1 MYKTVWTPQALAFV
15 AFWLNC
21 GGLSSVNALPLS
33 VASDTLRL
41 RAAYLLHVPNKRVR
55 QTMCLTV
62 KYTLNEVRLTIGVY
76 GMCGKMTETTDN
88 H

>member
-1 MYKTVWTPQALAFV
+1 MYKTVWTPLALAFV
-15 AFWLNC
+15 ASWLNC
-21 GGLSSVNALPLS
+21 GSLSIVNALPLS

-55 QTMCLTV
+55 QTMRLTV
-62 KYTLNEVRLTIGVY
+62 KYTLNEVRLTIGVC

>member
-1 MYKTVWTPQALAFV
+1 MYKTVWTPLALAFV
-15 AFWLNC
+15 AFRLNC
-21 GGLSSVNALPLS
+21 GSLSIVNALPLS

-41 RAAYLLHVPNKRVR
+41 RAAHLLRVPNKRVH
-55 QTMCLTV
+55 QTIRLTV
-62 KYTLNEVRLTIGVY
+62 KYTLNEVHPTIGVY

>member
-1 MYKTVWTPQALAFV
+1 MHKTVWTPLALAFV
-15 AFWLNC
+15 AFRLNC
-21 GGLSSVNALPLS
+21 GSLSILNALPLS

-41 RAAYLLHVPNKRVR
+41 RAAYLLHVPNKRVC
-55 QTMCLTV
+55 QTFRLAV

>member
-1 MYKTVWTPQALAFV
+1 MYKTVWTPLALAFV

-21 GGLSSVNALPLS
+21 GSLSIGNALPLS
-33 VASDTLRL
+33 VTSDTLRL
-41 RAAYLLHVPNKRVR
+41 RAVYLLHVPNKRVG

-76 GMCGKMTETTDN
+76 GMCGKMTETTDD

>member
-1 MYKTVWTPQALAFV
+1 MYKTIWTPLALAFV

-21 GGLSSVNALPLS
+21 GSLSIVNALLLS

-55 QTMCLTV
+55 QTRRLTV

-76 GMCGKMTETTDN
+76 GMCGKTTETPDN